1 MRRYRTNSH
10 SKYDL
15 KVHLIWVP
23 KYRKRVLTGAIAERV
38 RDVLRQISME
48 HEVHI
53 ISGKV
58 SSDHVH
64 MFLSYRPQL
73 SLSKL
78 VQYLK
83 GGSSRVMLQE
93 FPRLRKQFWGRHL
106 WARGYMAIS
115 SGNITDEMVQKYIDE
130 QEGESIDDNQFRID
144 YTLYPLNFK
153 LRVVK

>member
-1 MRRYRTNSH
+1 MRRYRTNSP
-10 SKYDL
+10 STYDL

-23 KYRKRVLTGAIAERV
+23 KYRKRVLTGAVAERV

-73 SLSKL
+73 ALSKL

-83 GGSSRVMLQE
+83 GGSSRIMLQE

-115 SGNITDEMVQKYIDE
+115 SGNITDDMVQKYIDE
-130 QEGESIDDNQFRID
+130 QEGEPIDDNQFQID
-144 YTLYPLNFK
+144 PTL
-153 LRVVK
+153 

>member
-23 KYRKRVLTGAIAERV
+23 KYRKRVLTGAVAERV

-73 SLSKL
+73 ALSKL

-83 GGSSRVMLQE
+83 GGSSRIMLQE

-130 QEGESIDDNQFRID
+130 QEGEPIDDNQFQID
-144 YTLYPLNFK
+144 PTL
-153 LRVVK
+153 